1 MCDSHFIIN
10 NNKDKSSLSLSDCI
24 NRIMPSTDSLDF
36 LVGYFYFSGIE
47 EIYKN
52 LDGKK
57 VNILVG
63 LELQENLMERTAEFD
78 FLQKKTTH
86 SIDDSRNVFYN
97 PLVDIFG
104 KTKYFDGMNKEAF
117 KIYYNKIKD
126 GTLTIRKTRAPCHA
140 KMYIFSNNKLF
151 SKGGMDKGCVI
162 TGSSNLT
169 YSGLR
174 GQNEINVRLQSNPEY
189 KEAKKIFDELW
200 KDENSI
206 LIVDKDT
213 IEIFDEKVIKH
224 IWLEKVPSPYL
235 LYLRVLHEYFNI
247 DASKRIITPNEI
259 TNDTEMKDLKYQ
271 IDAINL
277 AIDKIEKHNGVI
289 ISDVVGL
296 GKSIVA
302 STVARNLEMRTIII
316 APPHLVQ
323 QWEEYASDFRIK
335 ESEIFS
341 RGMIYKENDNKTAL
355 EFYRKKSKNFPDEKW
370 LVIIDEAHYFRNEYT
385 QDYAALHELCQGNK
399 VMLLTATPF
408 NNQPSDIYS
417 MIKLF
422 QFPTKSTLQTVDN
435 LGKAFAKLIADY
447 KELKKNIK
455 KDGNSTENQ
464 EEAKRIGTR
473 IRRIIEPLCIRRSR
487 LDLKAIPEYSE
498 DLEKQ
503 GFELPRVND
512 PEALEY
518 DLGKLTE
525 LYISTLNKIASKNTE
540 YYDFENVTTEEDA
553 TEAEISEREWTD
565 NVENE
570 VFKAARYKPIMYVK
584 TDCIEDLKKEIE
596 NAGFKYNLFKTAQSN
611 MAKFMRTLLVRRF
624 ESSQAAF
631 KKSLDNMLEY
641 CENVKNWIDERK
653 TVPIYKKG
661 MLPDI
666 KDLYE
671 NTTDSLFAEQ
681 DRETI
686 MKKLKDKDLFEI
698 KSEYLKDG
706 FIKDLD
712 SDIEI
717 LKKLKE
723 QWKDVSEKDDQK
735 YIEFEKIIK
744 EKLKNDTERKIV
756 IFSQFADTV
765 EYLEKRLRKANLPI
779 FAYTS
784 GKATEENKKII
795 KENFDAGYKWQK
807 NDYKVLVATDAISEG
822 YNLHRAGT
830 IFNYDIPYNPTRV
843 IQRIGRI
850 NRINKKMFNEL
861 FIYNYFP
868 GLIGEN
874 ETRIK
879 EISTLKMAMI
889 HTIMGED
896 TKILTKEEELK
907 NYFAARYKTL
917 IANDEAK
924 SWDAEYRA
932 EYDAVKNTEDMKN
945 ARCLPLR
952 SRVRRITSSP
962 KKEMQ
967 NGGVLVFAKKGND
980 FFFKKVEYGTT
991 NFESENVDVE
1001 NALEILK
1008 FDKEKELNLCKP
1020 VSEKFKDAFATI
1032 QESLFKENT
1041 KGENK
1046 RTKAET
1052 LHKIQIIYE
1061 KDKVKDE
1068 YADLL
1073 KNAVECDS
1081 VPGFYL
1087 RKINQ
1092 LTPKEYE
1099 YLPQQISE
1107 FYLKKIMKQFNSI
1120 ERGAD
1125 LLILAE
1131 ELENV

>member
-1 MCDSHFIIN
+1 MNRSNHFITN
-10 NNKDKSSLSLSDCI
+10 SKESSLS
-24 NRIMPSTDSLDF
+24 NRMNNIMPSTDSLDF
-36 LVGYFYFSGIE
+36 LVGYFYFSGIK

-63 LELQENLMERTAEFD
+63 LELQENLMEKTAEFD
-78 FLQKKTTH
+78 FLQKKNAV
-86 SIDDSRNVFYN
+86 SIEDERNSFYKS
-97 PLVDIFG
+97 LVNMFG
-104 KTKYFDGMNKEAF
+104 KTGYFDGMNEEAF

-126 GTLTIRKTRAPCHA
+126 GTLTIRKTRENCHA
-140 KMYIFSNNKLF
+140 KMYIFSYDDAHNEEGEN
-151 SKGGMDKGCVI
+151 KGCVI

-169 YSGLR
+169 YNGLR
-174 GQNEINVRLQSNPEY
+174 GQNEINVRFKNNPEY
-189 KEAKKIFDELW
+189 EDAKEIFDELW

-206 LIVDKDT
+206 LIADKNT
-213 IEIFDEKVIKH
+213 IEVFDEKVIKH

-247 DASKRIITPNEI
+247 DASKKIRTPNEI
-259 TNDTEMKDLKYQ
+259 TNDTNMKDLKYQ

-277 AIDKIEKHNGVI
+277 AIDKIGKHNGVI

-296 GKSIVA
+296 GKSVVA
-302 STVARNLEMRTIII
+302 SAVANNLKMRTIII

-335 ESEIFS
+335 EAKIFS
-341 RGMIYKENDNKTAL
+341 RGKIYKHNDNETAL
-355 EFYRKKSKNFPDEKW
+355 EFYREKSKKSHDEKW

-385 QDYAALHELCQGNK
+385 QDYAALHELCKDNK

-435 LGKAFAKLIADY
+435 LGKAFVKLIADY
-447 KELKKNIK
+447 KDLKKNIK
-455 KDGNSTENQ
+455 KNGNSTENQ

-487 LDLKAIPEYSE
+487 LDLKAIPEYSK
-498 DLEKQ
+498 DLEEQ

-518 DLGKLTE
+518 NLGKLTE

-540 YYDFENVTTEEDA
+540 YYNFEKATTEEDA
-553 TEAEISEREWTD
+553 TEDEINEDEWTD
-565 NVENE
+565 NVENG

-596 NAGFKYNLFKTAQSN
+596 KAGFKYNLFKTAQSN

-631 KKSLDNMLEY
+631 KKSLNNMLEY

-653 TVPIYKKG
+653 AIPVYKKG

-671 NTTDSLFAEQ
+671 STEDSLFAEQ
-681 DRETI
+681 EIETKI
-686 MKKLKDKDLFEI
+686 EKLKDKDLFEI
-698 KSEYLKDG
+698 KTKYLDDN
-706 FIKDLD
+706 FFEDLN

-717 LKKLKE
+717 LKNLKE
-723 QWKDVSEKDDQK
+723 RWDNVDENNDPK

-744 EKLKNDTERKIV
+744 EKLENDTERKIV

-765 EYLEKRLRKANLPI
+765 KYLEKRLIETNLPI

-784 GKATEENKKII
+784 SKANKENKETI
-795 KENFDAGYKWQK
+795 KRNFDAGYKYGQK
-807 NDYKVLVATDAISEG
+807 NDYKILVATDAISEG

-917 IANDEAK
+917 IASDEAK
-924 SWDAEYRA
+924 SWDAEYRT
-932 EYDAVKNTEDMKN
+932 EYDAVKNTEYMKN
-945 ARCLPLR
+945 ALLLPLR
-952 SRVRRITSSP
+952 SRVRRITSP

-967 NGGVLVFAKKGND
+967 NGGVLVFARKGND

-991 NFESENVDVE
+991 DFESENVDVE

-1008 FDKEKELNLCKP
+1008 FDKEKELDIGKP
-1020 VSEKFKDAFATI
+1020 VSVKFKDAFATI
-1032 QESLFKENT
+1032 QESLLKENT

-1046 RTKAET
+1046 MTKT
-1052 LHKIQIIYE
+1052 DVLHKIQIIYE
-1061 KDKVKDE
+1061 TSKVKDE

-1073 KNAVECDS
+1073 KNAIECDS

-1099 YLPQQISE
+1099 YLPQQVSE

-1131 ELENV
+1131 EFENV